1 MDHAA
6 ALELNS
12 LEPFNLSTCQASSFG
27 KVTCCRS
34 RQDSAGFL
42 TTAVQVGL
50 RFDYHVPSLSSELK
64 TLAKSGLYNFRHC
77 VFVGLMAKHFT
88 EHVLF
93 IFLVVELGGWTDAL
107 SSWFFQSGCFSP
119 CQTRHKKNHRCF
131 GALKGAF
138 AAGPGEGSESCCP
151 S

>member
-1 MDHAA
+1 MDHATA
-6 ALELNS
+6 ALNS

-34 RQDSAGFL
+34 QQDSAGFL

-50 RFDYHVPSLSSELK
+50 SFDYHVPSLSSTELK

-77 VFVGLMAKHFT
+77 VFLGLMAKHFT

-107 SSWFFQSGCFSP
+107 SSCVS
-119 CQTRHKKNHRCF
+119 KVV
-131 GALKGAF
+131 ALLLAK
-138 AAGPGEGSESCCP
+138 PDIKRITVVSVP
-151 S
+151 